1 MQYLLFYQL
10 EYWQILK
17 IYPFSSIPLVKVYKK
32 LVIHKKRSRFVG
44 SFNYYLLTSLL
55 QSLIWYCRRG
65 VAPLSIVN
73 QISWS
78 SPQQSTHY
86 DINRIN

>member
-32 LVIHKKRSRFVG
+32 LVIHKKGADLS
-44 SFNYYLLTSLL
+44 
-55 QSLIWYCRRG
+55 
-65 VAPLSIVN
+65 APLII
-73 QISWS
+73 ISS
-78 SPQQSTHY
+78 LPY
-86 DINRIN
+86 CNRSYGIAAEG

>member
-1 MQYLLFYQL
+1 MGEIGHISCSETPY
-10 EYWQILK
+10 
-17 IYPFSSIPLVKVYKK
+17 YKK
-32 LVIHKKRSRFVG
+32 KGAQID

-78 SPQQSTHY
+78 GPQQSTHY

>member
-32 LVIHKKRSRFVG
+32 LVIHKKKEPIYRLLFLLSPHFLTAIAHMVLPQRG
-44 SFNYYLLTSLL
+44 SSIIYRKSNLLE
-55 QSLIWYCRRG
+55 
-65 VAPLSIVN
+65 
-73 QISWS
+73 
-78 SPQQSTHY
+78 
-86 DINRIN
+86 